1 MVFRNKLVV
10 GTAAAVVG
18 LSMVGKVLDSLDTL
32 VDNTALTQGMRSE
45 AQRYDLGGLSVNLNP
60 GDDSTC
66 LADYVLTTRNGDTV
80 TITVPRVGDAELR
93 DATFSKDFTCIG
105 DGRYNLKQGIDAVR
119 GVGYGVCDDVTDGN
133 RCGTSV
139 ASGLVGFFQ
148 SMGRGLGRMYDT
160 VLGRSIDVSQRL
172 EKGYKAA
179 TE

>member
-1 MVFRNKLVV
+1 MGLGKKILV
-10 GTAAAVVG
+10 GTGVVALG
-18 LSMVGKVLDSLDTL
+18 LGIAGKVLDPLDRLVDADTL
-32 VDNTALTQGMRSE
+32 GEEMGSE
-45 AQRYDLGGLSVNLNP
+45 AQRYDLGGLAMNLNP

-66 LADYVLTTRNGDTV
+66 LADYVLTTRDGNTV
-80 TITVPRVGDAELR
+80 NITVPRVGDAELR
-93 DATFSKDFTCIG
+93 DATFSKDLTCIG

-133 RCGTSV
+133 RCGTSAV
-139 ASGLVGFFQ
+139 SGLVGFFQ

-160 VLGRSIDVSQRL
+160 VLGRTTDISQRL